1 MPFSVHLLRRFHVQS
16 AVTYNVDLFRAQ
28 GTVWTFSFNR
38 YFEKSTNDA
47 TFPPCSLLDREIR
60 QQPGR

>member
-28 GTVWTFSFNR
+28 GTLWKISCN
-38 YFEKSTNDA
+38 
-47 TFPPCSLLDREIR
+47 
-60 QQPGR
+60 